1 MENLDPIVFVWIA
14 SLIVGVTVFVLGLT
28 RYRAFLTWFESKKK
42 NYLAYYG
49 QIFDFLFIRA
59 SLRRFAITHMLMC
72 ILIPGIFY
80 YLSGSLFLVLL
91 TLPLVYIAPRFQFS
105 RRKKKRLEQLNL
117 QIMDALGL
125 IANALKAGLTLPRA
139 FDSVAVQMM
148 PPISEEISLMLREYR
163 LGIPLD
169 TALTNMAR
177 RIPSTN
183 MEIFISSILI
193 SRRSG
198 GDIARVLEKM
208 AEAMKEIFR
217 LEGKINALT
226 SQGRAQGF
234 VLGMLPFFLGVILY
248 FMDKNMILPL
258 ITTPQGY
265 VICAIIAIFWMIG
278 IFFIW
283 KIVNVEV

>member
-14 SLIVGVTVFVLGLT
+14 SLLVGVTVFVLALT
-28 RYRAFLTWFESKKK
+28 RYRTFLAWFEGKKK
-42 NYLAYYG
+42 NYLAYYREA
-49 QIFDFLFIRA
+49 FEFLFIRA
-59 SLRRFAITHMLMC
+59 SLNRFAVMHLSMC
-72 ILIPGIFY
+72 ILIPGLFY
-80 YLSGSLFLVLL
+80 YLSGSLFLFLL
-91 TLPLVYIAPRFQFS
+91 TAPLVYIAPRFQLN

-169 TALTNMAR
+169 AALTNMAR

-234 VLGMLPFFLGVILY
+234 VLGLLPFFLGVILY

-265 VICAIIAIFWMIG
+265 VICGIIAIFWMIG